1 MLCPRSAWRISLMKT
16 GYLTSHANFL
26 SMYSIR
32 DCFRCSIFLLP
43 SIILR
48 HFLTSSYDGSIR
60 VFSYAQSLLLTS
72 PLHTAPITS
81 ISLIPSAS
89 PSNSTRLVATA
100 SHDLAAQISEISLPL
115 NQNDMD
121 VAPSTKTIAS
131 LHLHTAPLSA
141 IHSNSTGSR
150 LLTSS
155 WDGLIGLWDT
165 TAPDSDEIPLIQI
178 QAPGYG
184 ESGDRK
190 KRRKIEK
197 DADGET
203 SGKGA
208 KGIRKAPSAVLKSH
222 TARVSDVQFV
232 REDEGKAVSCG
243 FDLTVREWDVENG
256 VCTNTIVRP
265 FYDPFP
271 R

>member
-1 MLCPRSAWRISLMKT
+1 M
-16 GYLTSHANFL
+16 
-26 SMYSIR
+26 
-32 DCFRCSIFLLP
+32 
-43 SIILR
+43 
-48 HFLTSSYDGSIR
+48 TSSYDGSIR
-60 VFSYAQSLLLTS
+60 VFSYAQSLLLTW

-81 ISLIPSAS
+81 ISLIPSVS
-89 PSNSTRLVATA
+89 PSKTTRLVATA
-100 SHDLAAQISEISLPL
+100 SHDLTAQISEISLPL

-121 VAPSTKTIAS
+121 IAPSTKTLAS

-165 TAPDSDEIPLIQI
+165 TIPDSDEIPLTQI

-190 KRRKIEK
+190 KRRKVDK

-203 SGKGA
+203 PGKGA
-208 KGIRKAPSAVLKSH
+208 KGVRKAPSAVLKSH
-222 TARVSDVQFV
+222 TARVSDVQFG
-232 REDEGKAVSCG
+232 RGNEGKAVSCG
-243 FDLTVREWDVENG
+243 FDSTLREWDVENG
-256 VCTNTIVRP
+256 VCTNTIVRLVSV
-265 FYDPFP
+265 FS